1 MDFAIITH
9 SLLPFLA
16 ENVESL
22 AVDWILNSLT
32 SFLQKDSLY
41 EQCTEKETFSRKAKQ
56 LNLYAESLPLF
67 FSNYSHI
74 LYSNVETFLKCS
86 FTIMKNVQTC
96 DVSDLSDFLVNVVQI
111 LLSILAFL
119 AEVKQGLNS
128 ESLDLLHNN
137 ATEIESWKMKID
149 CSKSEID
156 EFSESKNTSTR
167 LKELQNLIDTFFV
180 KYRTSFG
187 ASSRSLDS
195 NLPARN
201 PTDEKLSSE
210 EKDFRE
216 AFGLMHEALLP
227 LRAAGMK
234 NVSKLVK
241 NGKLDLLPFSS
252 RSRKFTELQETI
264 FLESMN
270 EVKAFIQVVMLFF
283 RNSLKICSGS
293 SLLFSAVR
301 LLIYFLS

>member
-56 LNLYAESLPLF
+56 LNLYAESLQLF

-180 KYRTSFG
+180 KYRTSFA

-210 EKDFRE
+210 ENGFRE

-264 FLESMN
+264 LLESMN

-283 RNSLKICSGS
+283 QEQS
-293 SLLFSAVR
+293 
-301 LLIYFLS
+301 